1 MLLSSL
7 GSTRGQAVKFPLGV
21 VADYLEEEGYE
32 LTCVPSNLRAT
43 FDWVSADV
51 QAAEASGRQ
60 MLVVAS
66 VYRRVPTGSPVVLI
80 SAGDASTARADAFLL
95 THVDEPPSIVAQKI
109 QLYLLSIYE
118 WVERMHQALGE
129 HCTCE
134 EMLRLSEPVLKNY
147 IGVTDSTFTY
157 IAHTPG
163 IEPIEDASRYL
174 IEQGRYSD
182 ETLAAVSNSGLSE
195 LWTKALPFY
204 VFKSNAINPLPS
216 IEHVYHLNNQYA
228 AHLVMVC
235 PHPVTPGQEFLFS
248 LLISPIGT
256 ILKGQWQVDNPL
268 KQRYTSFLTNL
279 IHEDQSNK
287 KVTHELARVVGIPT
301 EGLFKVCVVDDS
313 WKGGSSSYF
322 AVRATALVPGCK
334 VIVEDDKL
342 VVLLHADAEAG
353 KSKLSYLENRL
364 FDLVAGLGAQ
374 VGVSCKFFDLLGMA
388 SAYDEACIALKYGK
402 ICFKDFV
409 APGEAD
415 AGNPDTY
422 IYRFK
427 RYFPFFVGDPGAEK
441 NVFFRRHNVATRVLG
456 RIEQDDMVNSTSDI
470 KILRAYLYAGCSIA
484 GGCALL
490 GMHRNSFAYRLD
502 RIERAYDLNLSD
514 PDERTFLLTLFM
526 LPRQ

>member
-1 MLLSSL
+1 M
-7 GSTRGQAVKFPLGV
+7 KFPLGV
-21 VADYLEEEGYE
+21 VADYLEDAGYE
-32 LTCVPSNLRAT
+32 ITCVPSNLRAT

-51 QAAEASGRQ
+51 QAAASSGRQ

-66 VYRRVPTGSPVVLI
+66 VYREVPADMPVVLT
-80 SAGDASTARADAFLL
+80 SAGEATTARPNAFLL
-95 THVDEPPSIVAQKI
+95 THVDEPPSVVAQKI
-109 QLYLLSIYE
+109 QLYLLSLYE
-118 WVERMHQALGE
+118 WVERMHQALGD
-129 HCTCE
+129 HCSCE

-147 IGVTDSTFTY
+147 VSVTDSTFAH

-163 IEPIEDASRYL
+163 IEPIEETSRYL

-182 ETLAAVSNSGLSE
+182 ETLAAVNASGLSE
-195 LWTKALPFY
+195 MWTKALPFY
-204 VFKSNAINPLPS
+204 VFESNAINPMPS

-235 PHPVTPGQEFLFS
+235 PHSITPGQEFLFS
-248 LLISPIGT
+248 LLIGPIGT

-268 KQRYTSFLTNL
+268 KQRYTSFLSNL

-287 KVTHELARVVGIPT
+287 LVTRELARVVGIPT

-322 AVRATALVPGCK
+322 AVRAAALVPGCK

-364 FDLVAGLGAQ
+364 FDLVASLGAQ

-388 SAYDEACIALKYGK
+388 SAYDEARIALKYGK

-415 AGNPDTY
+415 AGSPNTY

-427 RYFPFFVGDPGAEK
+427 RYFPFFVGDPSADK

-456 RIEQDDMVNSTSDI
+456 RIEWDDMENGTSDI
-470 KILRAYLYAGCSIA
+470 KVLRAYLHAGCSIA
-484 GGCALL
+484 GGSSEL
-490 GMHRNSFAYRLD
+490 GMHRNSFAYRLEH
-502 RIERAYDLNLSD
+502 IEKTYDLNLSD
-514 PDERTFLLTLFM
+514 PDERAFLLTLFM